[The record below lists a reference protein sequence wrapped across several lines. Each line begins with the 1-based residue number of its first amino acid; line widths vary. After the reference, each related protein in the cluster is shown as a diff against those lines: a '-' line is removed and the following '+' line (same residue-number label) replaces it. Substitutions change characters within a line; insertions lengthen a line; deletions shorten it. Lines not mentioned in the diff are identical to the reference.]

1 MRPKATTVT
10 HWVDIVDTNDTCLC
24 LCHPEV
30 TFFEDKTRQRQ
41 SLSLPPTHPLLL
53 SLFQF
58 NDEIKGLDIE
68 IFFYK
73 FTMITCYIQQST
85 MSIVNNYFRWLQWN
99 IPSHSAPALEG
110 ERSESSKTFPYQIR
124 NELPSNT
131 KFRFF
136 LNDFILPELHSNF
149 VL

>member
-1 MRPKATTVT
+1 LRPKATTVT
-10 HWVDIVDTNDTCLC
+10 HWVDIVDTNGTCLC

-73 FTMITCYIQQST
+73 FTMITCYIHTTINNVNCQQLLPVAAMEYT
-85 MSIVNNYFRWLQWN
+85 LAFCACLGRREKWIIQNLPVPNQEWTSI
-99 IPSHSAPALEG
+99 
-110 ERSESSKTFPYQIR
+110 
-124 NELPSNT
+124 
-131 KFRFF
+131 
-136 LNDFILPELHSNF
+136 
-149 VL
+149 